1 VYNIVVQPDMQA
13 TFGITLKPA
22 HQLQAHEYTAAMS
35 VFYESDTELFAST
48 FFNSTVNVQVQPPP
62 CPNTYAFTAA
72 AAASSAAAL
81 TRCACIV
88 VACSSMVLASAT
100 SAVSGSLRSPC
111 FSAST
116 HP

>member
-1 VYNIVVQPDMQA
+1 MYNIVVQPDMQA

-62 CPNTYAFTAA
+62 LPSHTTHTPSPPPPPPPLPPPSLAVP
-72 AAASSAAAL
+72 ASWWHAL
-81 TRCACIV
+81 AW
-88 VACSSMVLASAT
+88 S
-100 SAVSGSLRSPC
+100 
-111 FSAST
+111 
-116 HP
+116 